1 MMRSLFQFAF
11 LLIMMRIVL
20 MLLVGNELCKE
31 YRASHSGGSYAMNA
45 GGSSWIDRISDFDP
59 FEVLEGS
66 CVVQQFRS
74 LRNVVAEIEYAL
86 TRR

>member
-1 MMRSLFQFAF
+1 
-11 LLIMMRIVL
+11 
-20 MLLVGNELCKE
+20 
-31 YRASHSGGSYAMNA
+31 MNA